1 LSDLRRRIRNMG
13 NTDFIRGLYDS
24 FAKGDVPTVLA
35 AFDENIEWVEAEGT
49 PYGGTYRNADDIVQ
63 NVFMKLATEWTGYTV
78 KAEEFYDAGDTV
90 IVTGNYSGS
99 YNATGKNMTTPFAHF
114 WTIAGGKIVKFVQY
128 TDTAVM
134 NRALAA

>member
-1 LSDLRRRIRNMG
+1 MENMS
-13 NTDFIRGLYDS
+13 NTEMIRGLYDS

-35 AFDENIEWVEAEGT
+35 AFDDNIEWIEAEGT
-49 PYGGTYRNADDIVQ
+49 PYGGTYRNANDIVQ

-78 KAEEFYDAGDTV
+78 KPNEFYDAGETV

-99 YNATGKNMTTPFAHF
+99 YNATGKNMSTPFAHF
-114 WTIAGGKIVKFVQY
+114 WSVAGGKIVKFVQY

-134 NRALAA
+134 NRALAG